1 MQSTDGKKGYPF
13 IRSGGVN
20 KPAGIRTIND
30 SFQPFHAA
38 IETGRNRLLIA
49 ATVISLTFAAIGSKL
64 VELSILGNAGK
75 VASKNGIH
83 VTKHQARSDI
93 LDRSGN
99 VLATDLTMASLYA
112 DPFNI
117 IEPAKAAAAIT
128 RTLPDLDSNKVLS
141 LLKRKRR
148 FVWIKRHLSPRQ
160 QQAIHQLGIPGLE
173 FRREYRRV
181 YPQGTLMAH
190 ALGYVDIDNNGIA
203 GIEKSFNTRLQKEKR
218 PVRLSLDVRV
228 QHKLRTEL
236 LTSMARYQATGAAG
250 LVLDVTNGEIISMV
264 SLPDF
269 DPNIPGKV
277 VDGRHFNKASLGV
290 YELGSAFKILTSAIA
305 FNEGIITFRDGYDT
319 SKPIRISGFTIR
331 DHYGKNRWLSVPEI
345 FIYSSNIGAGRMA
358 LDIGAQTQKLYF
370 GRLGLLEP
378 ADTELPEIGL
388 PIIPTNWSRT
398 QAITIGFGHGI
409 SVSPLQLSSAVAA
422 SVNGGVF
429 FQPTFIKRSEK
440 NLSDS
445 GLRVFTEATSSK
457 IRRLLRLSVLDGT
470 GKNADAKGYLVGGKT
485 GTAEKK
491 TGDGYD
497 KDMLISSFVGVFPMT
512 KPRYAIFAMLD
523 EPIGTRETFGRA
535 TGGWVAAPIVKRV
548 VEQIAPILSIA
559 PLNEDSQQI
568 RRTLAIDE
576 YQSKLEARTLA
587 SFKAH

>member
-1 MQSTDGKKGYPF
+1 MQNADGRKGYPF
-13 IRSGGVN
+13 IRSGGIN
-20 KPAGIRTIND
+20 KPAGVRSIND

-49 ATVISLTFAAIGSKL
+49 AVIVSLTFAAIGSKL
-64 VELSILGNAGK
+64 VEFSLLGDADKITSRNSTH
-75 VASKNGIH
+75 VSKN
-83 VTKHQARSDI
+83 QARSDI

-112 DPFNI
+112 DPLNI
-117 IEPAKAAAAIT
+117 LEPAKAAAAIT
-128 RTLPDLDSNKVLS
+128 RILPDLDTNKVLS

-160 QQAIHQLGIPGLE
+160 QQAIHQLGIPGLD

-181 YPQGTLMAH
+181 YPHGSLMAH
-190 ALGYVDIDNNGIA
+190 ALGYVDIDNHGIA
-203 GIEKSFNTRLQKEKR
+203 GIEKNFDARLQRESG
-218 PVRLSLDVRV
+218 PVYLSLDVRV

-236 LTSMARYQATGAAG
+236 LTSMTRYQATGAAG

-269 DPNIPGKV
+269 DPNTPSKV
-277 VDGRHFNKASLGV
+277 MDGQHFNKASLGV

-305 FNEGIITFRDGYDT
+305 LNEGIITFRDGYDT
-319 SKPIRISGFTIR
+319 SKPIRISGFTIK
-331 DHYGKNRWLSVPEI
+331 DHHGKNRWLSVPEI

-358 LDIGAQTQKLYF
+358 LDIGAKTQKLYF
-370 GRLGLLEP
+370 GKLGLLEP
-378 ADTELPEIGL
+378 ADTEIPEIGL

-398 QAITIGFGHGI
+398 QAVTIGFGHGI
-409 SVSPLQLSSAVAA
+409 SVSPLQLSAAVAA

-429 FQPTFIKRSEK
+429 FQPTFIRRSK
-440 NLSDS
+440 TNTFDRGS
-445 GLRVFTEATSSK
+445 RVFTEATSSK

-470 GKNADAKGYLVGGKT
+470 GKNAAAEGYIVGGKT

-491 TGDGYD
+491 TGAGYD

-523 EPIGTRETFGRA
+523 EPIGTKETFGRA
-535 TGGWVAAPIVKRV
+535 TGGWVAAPIIKRV
-548 VEQIAPILSIA
+548 VEQIAPILGIA
-559 PLNEDSQQI
+559 PVNEASQQI

-576 YQSKLEARTLA
+576 YQLKVEARKLA